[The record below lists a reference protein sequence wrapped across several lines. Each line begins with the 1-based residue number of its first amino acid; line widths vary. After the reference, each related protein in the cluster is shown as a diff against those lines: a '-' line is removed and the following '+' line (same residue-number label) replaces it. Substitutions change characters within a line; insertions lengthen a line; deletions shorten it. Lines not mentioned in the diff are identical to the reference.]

1 MSSFISMT
9 GSTNIAG
16 DSSASQTNIH
26 SDSQTETGGRLGPLS
41 AASDVGD
48 RKRSQASQHQQSM
61 FIHFRAIMQGL
72 TVRAVLLPS
81 LEAQYKVNI
90 I

>member
-1 MSSFISMT
+1 MAGFGNT
-9 GSTNIAG
+9 AG

-26 SDSQTETGGRLGPLS
+26 SDSQTETGARLGPLS
-41 AASDVGD
+41 VASDVAD
-48 RKRSQASQHQQSM
+48 RKRSQASQYQQSL

-81 LEAQYKVNI
+81 LEAQYKVI
-90 I
+90 EYYVLCY